1 MAFGYRGNRGQRIA
15 LQLDLT
21 SCRSVGITL
30 ERCPKN
36 MTFTLEIRS
45 TSNGR
50 VTGLVTWWTACSEQG
65 WRTASLGGE
74 FHHLLTQG
82 IQGIWILMEE
92 AHGHP
97 CLQRLHFFCMWIR
110 WQSFELLQVR
120 VSSGPYLVKSAGF
133 LHQISCTIW
142 INLRGFSLY
151 PSRYFLS
158 PELQG
163 FFPLLDGTSS
173 NISDRSSAER
183 SAKFEG
189 DCSLS
194 SNDDVK
200 QSSFKGQL
208 WLKSFQPQTLK
219 ATCISKES

>member
-1 MAFGYRGNRGQRIA
+1 
-15 LQLDLT
+15 
-21 SCRSVGITL
+21 
-30 ERCPKN
+30 
-36 MTFTLEIRS
+36 
-45 TSNGR
+45 
-50 VTGLVTWWTACSEQG
+50 
-65 WRTASLGGE
+65 
-74 FHHLLTQG
+74 
-82 IQGIWILMEE
+82 
-92 AHGHP
+92 
-97 CLQRLHFFCMWIR
+97 
-110 WQSFELLQVR
+110 
-120 VSSGPYLVKSAGF
+120 VSSGPYLVKSGAK
-133 LHQISCTIW
+133 SCTIW
-142 INLRGFSLY
+142 INGRGFSLY

-194 SNDDVK
+194 PNDDVK

-219 ATCISKES
+219 ASCISKESYVMAVLARVGKHGKRNVEEAQAASCA